1 MYLYTKSKLLH
12 DKSWEKWHWVF
23 LAMTRDIF
31 SRYVVMYFLSH
42 LWSQSH
48 QVALPMIL
56 LLLQWWMWSSLCR
69 QKFWWRLLVR
79 QDGSYCCPSS
89 QYRWACTVH
98 PRHTAVVLQNLPETS
113 KKRSSFSWLHDS
125 RGTLT
130 PNCRG
135 WSDKSVRLSHHNSLR
150 NQGHWTRWLM
160 LQISDS
166 DWNLYFQSNAERNI
180 NSFYAGHRLP
190 CRNVSNKYKWA
201 NDGFELHKSIFIF
214 LYFQWKQ
221 VVWAT

>member
-1 MYLYTKSKLLH
+1 MNLLAFKIISSQEAQTNINYLWPMFNIECIYTPNPSSSMTKVGRS
-12 DKSWEKWHWVF
+12 DIEFF

-89 QYRWACTVH
+89 QYQWACTVH
-98 PRHTAVVLQNLPETS
+98 PRHTAVVLQNLPATS

-150 NQGHWTRWLM
+150 NQGHWARWLM

-166 DWNLYFQSNAERNI
+166 DWNLYF
-180 NSFYAGHRLP
+180 
-190 CRNVSNKYKWA
+190 
-201 NDGFELHKSIFIF
+201 
-214 LYFQWKQ
+214 
-221 VVWAT
+221 

>member
-1 MYLYTKSKLLH
+1 MYLYTKSKPLN

-48 QVALPMIL
+48 QVGLPVIL

-98 PRHTAVVLQNLPETS
+98 PHHTAAVLQNLPATS
-113 KKRSSFSWLHDS
+113 KKKSSLSRLHDS
-125 RGTLT
+125 WGTLT

-135 WSDKSVRLSHHNSLR
+135 WSDKSVSLSPITTAQGTRTTELVGWCYRSLI
-150 NQGHWTRWLM
+150 QIKIYIFKAM
-160 LQISDS
+160 LKETWIHFMLTIDYHAGSFMC
-166 DWNLYFQSNAERNI
+166 LINI
-180 NSFYAGHRLP
+180 NEQMMALSYTKA
-190 CRNVSNKYKWA
+190 
-201 NDGFELHKSIFIF
+201 F
-214 LYFQWKQ
+214 LYFQCYWK
-221 VVWAT
+221 